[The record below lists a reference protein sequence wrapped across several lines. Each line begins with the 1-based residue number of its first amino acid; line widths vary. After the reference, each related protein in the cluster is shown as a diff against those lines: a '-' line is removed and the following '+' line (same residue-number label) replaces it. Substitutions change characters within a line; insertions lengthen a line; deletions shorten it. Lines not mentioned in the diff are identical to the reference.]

1 MDENKTYSM
10 RSARLWKLFLSTLYI
25 SSFTFG
31 GGFVIVTFMKKK
43 FVDEL
48 HWIDEQEM
56 LDMTALAQSSPG
68 AIAVNAAI
76 LVGWQVEGL
85 VGMLVAVLGTIIPP
99 MVILSVVSVFYNAFA
114 SNHYI
119 ALLLKGMQA
128 GVAAVILD
136 VVFDLGSKVLKTR
149 SWVYIALMAA
159 AFIANTIQLFL
170 SFLQVGMF
178 SVGGGYAAIPLI
190 QSQVVEQHGW
200 LTMQEFTDLVTI
212 AEMTPGPIA
221 VNAATFVGLRIAQV
235 SGAIVATLGCITPA
249 LFFVSLLSYIYR
261 RYKDISLLQ
270 SVLAC
275 LRPVIVALIFGA
287 GLSILSMVAFGGDA
301 KTLAH
306 LDWVGIGSFAAAFFA
321 LRKLKWNP
329 ILTMCLCGVAG
340 LGLHGLLGI

>member
-1 MDENKTYSM
+1 MIY
-10 RSARLWKLFLSTLYI
+10 
-25 SSFTFG
+25 
-31 GGFVIVTFMKKK
+31 V
-43 FVDEL
+43 
-48 HWIDEQEM
+48 
-56 LDMTALAQSSPG
+56 
-68 AIAVNAAI
+68 
-76 LVGWQVEGL
+76 
-85 VGMLVAVLGTIIPP
+85 
-99 MVILSVVSVFYNAFA
+99 
-114 SNHYI
+114 
-119 ALLLKGMQA
+119 
-128 GVAAVILD
+128 
-136 VVFDLGSKVLKTR
+136 
-149 SWVYIALMAA
+149 
-159 AFIANTIQLFL
+159 QLFL

-306 LDWVGIGSFAAAFFA
+306 RQFCRGFFCAAEAQMEPHPDHVPVRRGRA
-321 LRKLKWNP
+321 WAAWSAWDM
-329 ILTMCLCGVAG
+329 TAG
-340 LGLHGLLGI
+340 